1 MNSRITGSNA
11 QRGAF
16 ISLEGIEGAGKSTC
30 VPSIEQWVA
39 TQAAEVVKT
48 REPGGTPLAE
58 VIRNIVLG
66 IGVDASVE
74 APTSDTETLLMFASR
89 AQHLDE
95 VVRPALA
102 RGAWVIC
109 DRFTDATLAY
119 QGAARELGME
129 RIYALAEWVH
139 GSLWPDLTLLF
150 DVSVET
156 GLARA
161 SQRGAKDRIEQE
173 RQEFFRRARDGYLE
187 LAQRFPDR
195 VRVIDAEQSMEDV
208 AAQVMD
214 ELNAF
219 AGRRESICQK

>member
-1 MNSRITGSNA
+1 LTNNEATTAPSR
-11 QRGAF
+11 RGAF

-30 VPSIEQWVA
+30 VPAIEQWVKGRA
-39 TQAAEVVKT
+39 KEVVQT

-58 VIRNIVLG
+58 VIRNLVLG
-66 IGVDASVE
+66 IGVDDEVE

-95 VVRPALA
+95 VVRPALD

-119 QGAARELGME
+119 QGAARGLGMQ
-129 RIYALAEWVH
+129 RIFELAEWVH
-139 GSLWPDLTLLF
+139 GNLWPDLTLWF

-161 SQRGAKDRIEQE
+161 SRRGAKDRIEQE
-173 RQEFFRRARDGYLE
+173 RQDFFSKVRAGYLE
-187 LAQRFPDR
+187 LASLYPER
-195 VRVIDAEQSMEDV
+195 VKVIDAQRSMDDV
-208 AAQVMD
+208 AVQVIQ
-214 ELNAF
+214 ELEAY
-219 AGRRESICQK
+219 GLRRENV

>member
-1 MNSRITGSNA
+1 VSKNTLDTSPS
-11 QRGAF
+11 RGAF

-30 VPSIEQWVA
+30 VPTIEQWVES
-39 TQAAEVVKT
+39 QEFEVVRT

-58 VIRNIVLG
+58 VIRNLVLG
-66 IGVDASVE
+66 IDVDDEVE

-95 VVRPALA
+95 VIRPALA

-119 QGAARELGME
+119 QGAARKLGME
-129 RIYALAEWVH
+129 RIFRLADWVH

-156 GLARA
+156 GLSRA
-161 SQRGAKDRIEQE
+161 SRRGAKDRIERE
-173 RQEFFRRARDGYLE
+173 RQAFFSDVREGYLE
-187 LAQRFPDR
+187 LARRFPER
-195 VRVIDAEQSMEDV
+195 IRIIDAEQGLEEV
-208 AAQVMD
+208 TAQVTAALA
-214 ELNAF
+214 EF
-219 AGRRESICQK
+219 ASTRGMQ